1 MVVKCENQFG
11 MEVVYVTKRK
21 KAESVEQKLVTL
33 LKKEKNYQL
42 FLSECAKKVNKSPLE
57 ILSMI
62 KQFTHIERSYVRING
77 EIKNVLRLVTELKEY

>member
-1 MVVKCENQFG
+1 MVVKCEKQFG

-33 LKKEKNYQL
+33 LEKEKNYQL
-42 FLSECAKKVNKSPLE
+42 LLSECAKKVNKSPFE

-77 EIKNVLRLVTELKEY
+77 EIKNVLRLVTEVKEY